1 MLYPENQICLWLS
14 MNKLIAVILLLFF
27 ISGSFVTA
35 LNSVS
40 ASELVE
46 DSWNIKESMREPRS
60 GLGVV
65 AVDGKIY
72 AIGGDN
78 FGTSERYDPKTDTWT
93 TLAPMPTP
101 QSNFAIATY
110 QGKIYCISSTL
121 YDPDPQPFGV
131 GEAGTKPLPVS
142 SSAYIIGVNEVYDTV
157 TNSWGTKTPPPISS
171 NNIKAHVV
179 GEKIFILGITEM
191 GSTMSKLALVMYD
204 PVTDVWT
211 KKPSIPTD
219 IATSMYD
226 FVLAVVDDKLFVIGS
241 FYGKTSNGFTTLAS
255 KVIVYDTKF
264 DVWKEVNSAPM
275 GMVYDAATGV
285 TTGFFA
291 PQKIYFFEET
301 RTDVYDPITNTWS
314 TAEPMSTP
322 RRMFGV
328 AVVDDLLYAIGGYT
342 LNFPDYSSTIFINEV
357 SSANEQY
364 VPVGYGNVLPL
375 GPSPSSNG
383 NSPFVSSE
391 SLWVFLT
398 GSVVG
403 IIVLIVCVV
412 VGLFFISKLRKNKRH
427 TTK

>member
-1 MLYPENQICLWLS
+1 MLYPENQIFLWLS

-78 FGTSERYDPKTDTWT
+78 FGTNERYDPKTDTWT

-131 GEAGTKPLPVS
+131 GEAGTKPMPVS
-142 SSAYIIGVNEVYDTV
+142 SSAYIIGINEVYDTV

-211 KKPSIPTD
+211 EKPSIPTD

-301 RTDVYDPITNTWS
+301 RTDVYDPVTNTWS

-364 VPVGYGNVLPL
+364 VPVGYGSVLPL